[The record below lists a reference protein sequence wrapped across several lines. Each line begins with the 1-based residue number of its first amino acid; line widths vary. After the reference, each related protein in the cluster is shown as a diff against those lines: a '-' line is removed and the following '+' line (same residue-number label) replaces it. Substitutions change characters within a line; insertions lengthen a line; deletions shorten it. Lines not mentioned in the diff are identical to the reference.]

1 MELINFSWS
10 SGGFHGTF
18 LFTCA
23 ISKLPQWKGELKLV
37 SLHFWGYFLT
47 MLVQGIGR
55 IWWKFVDLI
64 WWNKFPS
71 PSTFISSF
79 FFFFFLLCWYNFC
92 AFCSCRCLLASTT
105 QFWKNY
111 LFYWCLMRPIIYYL
125 NIKYFH
131 VS

>member
-37 SLHFWGYFLT
+37 SLHFLGVFFNYVSTRNWTDLMEVRGPHLVEQISLSFNFYFFL
-47 MLVQGIGR
+47 L
-55 IWWKFVDLI
+55 
-64 WWNKFPS
+64 
-71 PSTFISSF
+71 
-79 FFFFFLLCWYNFC
+79 FFFLLCWYNFC
-92 AFCSCRCLLASTT
+92 AFCSCRCSLASTT

-111 LFYWCLMRPIIYYL
+111 LFYWCLMRPTIYSL
-125 NIKYFH
+125 NVKYFH